1 MPAGRPP
8 KDEQEHYP
16 ELLELASWFRQA
28 LVSAGYGTP
37 NAFIRTGFAGKA
49 AVYGVHNAS
58 RLLTLEFTKALATAL
73 GRDPAEVVPIWTR
86 AKDARDRATA
96 AEQQSTRPRLTSWA
110 ELPLPALAL
119 RNLLEAQS
127 RSADRLPYD
136 VLDVKEPPLSAIYV
150 RQQMRAALPPSRESG
165 GPDVHG
171 TPSSG
176 PESSHAHASSADRD
190 TVLPLSEIFERPGH
204 LLVTGEPGSGKSTLT
219 NHVTWLLARV
229 WLRQESSLAA
239 PATEPLVPL
248 RIAARALVEHS
259 GSWSAALCH
268 AARDSMGHSLV
279 AEADPGLFTGR
290 VQGAQ
295 WLVMVDGL
303 DEITDRQARAQ
314 LIRVIAQHA
323 RSDGAYRFLVTTRP
337 LPEIELTP
345 LRGAAFSS
353 YRMEPFSR
361 AELRNFATQ
370 WFRAQGN
377 GPEETE
383 AAAVRFLQETE
394 DGRLSELVQNPLL
407 ATIAAVSATV
417 DPHRPLPANRLSLYQ
432 LFHDHLMS
440 RSAGR
445 ERRDDELAGWV
456 GQVRQ
461 QLVESLARHR
471 IESDGSLTAAA
482 RRWVHDHRPAGLTLT
497 GRWEAELRHLL
508 LGTGLLV
515 PQGDDLRF
523 LHHSFAEFLAARS
536 YAEQIPP
543 GFPELDGWA
552 AKGMGEAE
560 HTLALFTFCLW
571 AQRADCDADLIV
583 DHLLRRTSDSGD
595 PVNLAGLLV
604 AEGVAVGERKWSEI
618 LQRLQDSVR
627 NTLEGPDLREP
638 FATLSALADRPG
650 TADRLRALAASRILS
665 VTQRLGALDAL
676 SRVCAPSEA
685 EALLAD
691 ILPDSDDELPAAAR
705 ISLGLGV
712 TAQQAVLAR
721 TRSIREGLRADTW
734 ETAIAAETL
743 EVLGRPDQ
751 VQQLAR
757 EVLADRSA
765 RSGDLQRAARAWLKA
780 SQGACTD
787 ELAAA
792 VLLRPA
798 TDNVGRD
805 ALMRTLEESGEPA
818 AAARIAEQTLRT
830 GRGTARHLKNAA
842 DIWVRVHG
850 RERPE
855 VVLDALKNATP
866 ATGRPPYL
874 AAWLTRAAA
883 EAGET
888 RLAVEWAR
896 QVLSAP
902 DRPTADSSLVVAAWL
917 AAEGSAAAPAIMAL
931 LDRGSALT
939 PAERAQCARELL
951 DAGASAEAAVMATLA
966 LRTPLWGESYY
977 KEAAGVLFKA
987 RPAEFGR
994 VVEQALAEQPDH
1006 DAAWLAGVLLAIGSE
1021 AGPHA
1026 PLMATLARRLL
1037 SAPAVTGE
1045 QVAYALGA
1053 LVETEGLDYVPAMV
1067 ATIKARTDLS
1077 VTHIRA
1083 LARALASYGLRAA
1096 ALECWRHALD
1106 VLWLPSD
1113 QEWELMNDLLTADAG
1128 PEAASWLREM
1138 IDRPGLGGKSRLRL
1152 RQMLAWLGP
1161 ALEPDGR

>member
-37 NAFIRTGFAGKA
+37 NAFVRTGFAGKA

-96 AEQQSTRPRLTSWA
+96 AEQQSTRPRLTSWS

-150 RQQMRAALPPSRESG
+150 RQQMRAAQPPSRESG
-165 GPDVHG
+165 GAHG
-171 TPSSG
+171 TPATD
-176 PESSHAHASSADRD
+176 PEGSHTHAPSPERD

-219 NHVTWLLARV
+219 NHLTWLLARI

-239 PATEPLVPL
+239 PATEPLVPV
-248 RIAARALVEHS
+248 RIAARALVEHA

-268 AARDSMGHSLV
+268 AAKDSMGHSLV

-323 RSDGAYRFLVTTRP
+323 RSDGAHRFLVTTRP

-361 AELRNFATQ
+361 AELRSFATQ
-370 WFRAQGN
+370 WFRAQDRDAA
-377 GPEETE
+377 ETE
-383 AAAVRFLQETE
+383 AAASRFLRETE

-432 LFHDHLMS
+432 LFHDHLVS

-445 ERRDDELAGWV
+445 DGRDGELAGWV
-456 GQVRQ
+456 RQVRQ
-461 QLVESLARHR
+461 QLVGALARHR
-471 IESDGSLTAAA
+471 IENDGSLEAAA
-482 RRWVHDHRPAGLTLT
+482 RGWVREHRPADLELS

-536 YAEQIPP
+536 YAEEIPP
-543 GFPELDGWA
+543 DFPELAHWA
-552 AKGMGEAE
+552 AKGLGEAE
-560 HTLALFTFCLW
+560 HTLVLFTLCLW
-571 AQRADCDADLIV
+571 AERPDCDADLIV
-583 DHLLRRTSDSGD
+583 DHLLCRTIDDED

-604 AEGVAVGERKWSEI
+604 AEGVRVSEPMWSRI
-618 LQRLQDSVR
+618 LRRLQAAVR
-627 NTLEGPDLREP
+627 SNHLDDAELRDT

-650 TADRLRALAASRILS
+650 TAERLRVLAASRILS
-665 VTQRLGALDAL
+665 VAQRLGALEAL

-685 EALLAD
+685 EELLAD
-691 ILPDSDDELPAAAR
+691 ILPGAYNMLPAAAR
-705 ISLGLGV
+705 VALAISAR
-712 TAQQAVLAR
+712 AQQAVVDR
-721 TRSIREGLRADTW
+721 TRTVREGIRADTW
-734 ETAIAAETL
+734 ETAVAAEAL
-743 EVLGRPDQ
+743 EVLGRAEE
-751 VQQLAR
+751 VAQLAR
-757 EVLADRSA
+757 EVLADASA
-765 RSGDLQRAARAWLKA
+765 RKDDLQRVARAWLKA
-780 SQGACTD
+780 SQGRCAD
-787 ELAAA
+787 ELAELA
-792 VLLRPA
+792 LRRPA
-798 TDNVGRD
+798 FDHSGLDILTQ
-805 ALMRTLEESGEPA
+805 TLEETGEPA
-818 AAARIAEQTLRT
+818 VAARLAEHTLRG
-830 GRGTARHLKNAA
+830 GRAPARPLKTAA
-842 DIWVRVHG
+842 DVWVRVHG

-855 VVLDALKNATP
+855 VVLDALKQATT
-866 ATGRPPYL
+866 AAGRPPYL

-883 EAGET
+883 EAGQT

-896 QVLSAP
+896 EVLSLP
-902 DRPTADSSLVVAAWL
+902 DRPTWETYLVVGVWL
-917 AAEGSAAAPAIMAL
+917 AAEGCAAAPAIMAL
-931 LDRGSALT
+931 LHQGEQLLAS
-939 PAERAQCARELL
+939 ERPRCAREFL
-951 DAGASAEAAVMATLA
+951 DAGANAEAAVLAALA
-966 LRTPLWGESYY
+966 LRTPFWVQSYY
-977 KEAAGVLFKA
+977 EDAAKVLLKA
-987 RPAEFGR
+987 RPAEFAAL
-994 VVEQALAEQPDH
+994 VEQFLGEHTELDIVWVSGVLSAMESSIGAHAPLAGALAER
-1006 DAAWLAGVLLAIGSE
+1006 LLADP
-1021 AGPHA
+1021 A
-1026 PLMATLARRLL
+1026 ATGTQIADALA
-1037 SAPAVTGE
+1037 
-1045 QVAYALGA
+1045 ALIE
-1053 LVETEGLDYVPAMV
+1053 VKGLDFLPTAIETVK
-1067 ATIKARTDLS
+1067 TRTHLS
-1077 VTHIRA
+1077 VSNIRV
-1083 LARALASYGLRAA
+1083 LARAMACFGHREA
-1096 ALECWRHALD
+1096 ALECWRHAME
-1106 VLWLPSD
+1106 VLWLPSE
-1113 QEWELMNDLLTADAG
+1113 QEWELLNDVLAADAG
-1128 PEAASWLREM
+1128 PEAASWLREL
-1138 IDRPGLGGKSRLRL
+1138 IARPGIGEQARLRL

-1161 ALEPDGR
+1161 ALEPDPH

>member
-1 MPAGRPP
+1 MR
-8 KDEQEHYP
+8 YP

-37 NAFIRTGFAGKA
+37 NAFVRTGFAGKA

-96 AEQQSTRPRLTSWA
+96 AEQQSSRPRLTSWS

-136 VLDVKEPPLSAIYV
+136 ILDVKEPPLSAIYV
-150 RQQMRAALPPSRESG
+150 RQQMRAAVPAGREAA
-165 GPDVHG
+165 GPEVHG
-171 TPSSG
+171 TPAVGSD
-176 PESSHAHASSADRD
+176 SSHPPASSSERD

-219 NHVTWLLARV
+219 NHLTWLLSRV

-259 GSWSAALCH
+259 GSWSAALCD

-295 WLVMVDGL
+295 WLVLVDGL

-370 WFRAQGN
+370 WFRAQDR

-383 AAAVRFLQETE
+383 AAASRFLRETE

-407 ATIAAVSATV
+407 ATIAAVSATI
-417 DPHRPLPANRLSLYQ
+417 DPQRPLPANRLSLYQ
-432 LFHDHLMS
+432 LFHDHLVS
-440 RSAGR
+440 RGAVGR
-445 ERRDDELAGWV
+445 DGRDGELAGWV
-456 GQVRQ
+456 RRVRE
-461 QLVESLARHR
+461 QLVGALARHR
-471 IESDGSLTAAA
+471 IESDSSLEAAA
-482 RRWVHDHRPAGLTLT
+482 RRWVREHRPAGLALT

-536 YAEQIPP
+536 YAEEIPP
-543 GFPELDGWA
+543 DFPELDSWA
-552 AKGMGEAE
+552 GKGMGEAE

-571 AQRADCDADLIV
+571 AERPDCDADLIV
-583 DHLLRRTSDSGD
+583 AHLLRRMIDDRD

-604 AEGVAVGERKWSEI
+604 AEGVRVSGRTWSEI
-618 LQRLQDSVR
+618 LRRLQDSVR
-627 NTLEGPDLREP
+627 NQDDESALREA

-650 TADRLRALAASRILS
+650 TADRLRALAASRVLS
-665 VTQRLGALDAL
+665 VAQRLGALEAL

-685 EALLAD
+685 ESLLAD
-691 ILPDSDDELPAAAR
+691 ILPGTYEELPTAAR
-705 ISLGLGV
+705 ISLSLGT

-721 TRSIREGLRADTW
+721 TRSVREGIRADTW
-734 ETAIAAETL
+734 ETAIAAEAL
-743 EVLGRPDQ
+743 DVLGEADR
-751 VQQLAR
+751 VRELAR
-757 EVLADRSA
+757 EVLADPSA
-765 RSGDLQRAARAWLKA
+765 RSGDLQRAARAWLA
-780 SQGACTD
+780 SSQGRCAD
-787 ELAAA
+787 EVVAAA
-792 VLLRPA
+792 LDRPVF
-798 TDNVGRD
+798 DSNGRD
-805 ALMRTLEESGEPA
+805 VLARTLEESGEPA
-818 AAARIAEQTLRT
+818 AAARVAESILRSD
-830 GRGTARHLKNAA
+830 RMPALPLKNAA
-842 DIWVRVHG
+842 GIWARVHG
-850 RERPE
+850 KERPE
-855 VVLDALKNATP
+855 PVLHALRNATP
-866 ATGRPPYL
+866 AAGQPPYL

-883 EAGET
+883 ETG
-888 RLAVEWAR
+888 RSLLAVEWAR
-896 QVLSAP
+896 QVLSTP
-902 DRPTADSSLVVAAWL
+902 NRPTHETHLVVSAWL
-917 AAEGSAAAPAIMAL
+917 AAAGSSAAPDIMAL
-931 LDRGSALT
+931 LRHGEDLD
-939 PAERAQCARELL
+939 PYERPRCARELL
-951 DAGASAEAAVMATLA
+951 DAGATAEAAVLASLA
-966 LRTPLWGESYY
+966 LRTPLLPESYY
-977 KEAAGVLFKA
+977 KDAAGVLLKA
-987 RPAEFGR
+987 RPAELGPL
-994 VVEQALAEQPDH
+994 VEQVLAEEPGPHQD
-1006 DAAWLAGVLLAIGSE
+1006 WVAGVLSVLDVSAGALIPLAV
-1021 AGPHA
+1021 A
-1026 PLMATLARRLL
+1026 LAHRLL
-1037 SAPAVTGE
+1037 ASPAAGGQQIFT
-1045 QVAYALGA
+1045 ALGT
-1053 LVETEGLDYVPAMV
+1053 LVEAEGLDYLPTA
-1067 ATIKARTDLS
+1067 IRTAKTRTRVS
-1077 VTHIRA
+1077 VSQIRA
-1083 LARALASYGLRAA
+1083 LAKGLASFGLREA
-1096 ALECWRHALD
+1096 ALECWRHALEI
-1106 VLWLPSD
+1106 LWLPSD
-1113 QEWELMNDLLTADAG
+1113 QELELLNDMLVAG
-1128 PEAASWLREM
+1128 AGQEAASWLREM
-1138 IDRPGLGGKSRLRL
+1138 IARPGLDEQARLRL

-1161 ALEPDGR
+1161 ALELDPR

>member
-16 ELLELASWFRQA
+16 ELTELASWFRQA

-37 NAFIRTGFAGKA
+37 NAFVRTGFAGKA

-150 RQQMRAALPPSRESG
+150 RQQMRAALPPSRDTG
-165 GPDVHG
+165 GPGAHG
-171 TPSSG
+171 TPTTG
-176 PESSHAHASSADRD
+176 PESPHAHASSPDRD
-190 TVLPLSEIFERPGH
+190 TVLPLTEIFERPGH

-219 NHVTWLLARV
+219 NHVTWLLARI
-229 WLRQESSLAA
+229 WLRQESSLDA

-268 AARDSMGHSLV
+268 AAKESMGHSLV

-323 RSDGAYRFLVTTRP
+323 RSDGDYRFLVTTRP

-345 LRGAAFSS
+345 LRGASFSS

-370 WFRAQGN
+370 WFRAQGH
-377 GPEETE
+377 GPVETE
-383 AAAVRFLQETE
+383 AAAARFLQETE

-432 LFHDHLMS
+432 LFHDHLVS
-440 RSAGR
+440 RSTGR
-445 ERRDDELAGWV
+445 PQQGGELTGWI

-471 IESDGSLTAAA
+471 IESDGSLTGAA
-482 RRWVHDHRPAGLTLT
+482 RQWVHDHRPADLPLT

-536 YAEQIPP
+536 YAGQIPP
-543 GFPELDGWA
+543 DFPELDSWA
-552 AKGMGEAE
+552 AKGLGEAE

-571 AQRADCDADLIV
+571 AERADCDADLIV
-583 DHLLRRTSDSGD
+583 DHLLRRTVDERD

-604 AEGVAVGERKWSEI
+604 AEGVRVSGQKWSEI
-618 LQRLQDSVR
+618 LQRLQDTVR
-627 NTLEGPDLREP
+627 NTTDESDLSEA
-638 FATLSALADRPG
+638 FTTLSALADRPG
-650 TADRLRALAASRILS
+650 TADRLRRLAASRVLTVS
-665 VTQRLGALDAL
+665 QRLGALDAL
-676 SRVCAPSEA
+676 SRVSAPSEA

-691 ILPDSDDELPAAAR
+691 ILPDAYGQLATAAR
-705 ISLGLGV
+705 ISLGVG
-712 TAQQAVLAR
+712 TAAQAAVLAR
-721 TRSIREGLRADTW
+721 SHSVREGIRADSW
-734 ETAIAAETL
+734 ETAIAAEAL
-743 EVLGRPDQ
+743 EVLGKPDQ
-751 VQQLAR
+751 VEQLAR

-765 RSGDLQRAARAWLKA
+765 RAGDIQRAARAWLKA
-780 SQGACTD
+780 TQGGCAD
-787 ELAAA
+787 EL
-792 VLLRPA
+792 VETPGLH
-798 TDNVGRD
+798 RD
-805 ALMRTLEESGEPA
+805 ARDLLARTLEEAGEPA
-818 AAARIAEQTLRT
+818 AAARLAEHTLRT
-830 GRGTARHLKNAA
+830 GRATARQLKNAA
-842 DIWVRVHG
+842 DIWARVHG
-850 RERPE
+850 KDRSDAI
-855 VVLDALKNATP
+855 LDALRFATP
-866 ATGRPPYL
+866 AGSQPSHL

-888 RLAVEWAR
+888 ELAAEWAR
-896 QVLSAP
+896 QPSP
-902 DRPTADSSLVVAAWL
+902 HPSF
-917 AAEGSAAAPAIMAL
+917 P
-931 LDRGSALT
+931 
-939 PAERAQCARELL
+939 PPER
-951 DAGASAEAAVMATLA
+951 
-966 LRTPLWGESYY
+966 
-977 KEAAGVLFKA
+977 
-987 RPAEFGR
+987 
-994 VVEQALAEQPDH
+994 
-1006 DAAWLAGVLLAIGSE
+1006 
-1021 AGPHA
+1021 
-1026 PLMATLARRLL
+1026 
-1037 SAPAVTGE
+1037 
-1045 QVAYALGA
+1045 
-1053 LVETEGLDYVPAMV
+1053 
-1067 ATIKARTDLS
+1067 
-1077 VTHIRA
+1077 
-1083 LARALASYGLRAA
+1083 
-1096 ALECWRHALD
+1096 
-1106 VLWLPSD
+1106 
-1113 QEWELMNDLLTADAG
+1113 
-1128 PEAASWLREM
+1128 
-1138 IDRPGLGGKSRLRL
+1138 SR
-1152 RQMLAWLGP
+1152 W
-1161 ALEPDGR
+1161 

>member
-8 KDEQEHYP
+8 KDEQVQYP

-37 NAFIRTGFAGKA
+37 NAFVRTGFAGKA

-96 AEQQSTRPRLTSWA
+96 AEQQSSRPRLTSWS

-150 RQQMRAALPPSRESG
+150 RQQMRAAVAPSREAA
-165 GPDVHG
+165 GPEAHG
-171 TPSSG
+171 TPAAGS
-176 PESSHAHASSADRD
+176 ESSYPHASSTERD

-204 LLVTGEPGSGKSTLT
+204 LLVTGGPGSGKSTLT
-219 NHVTWLLARV
+219 NHLTWLLSRV
-229 WLRQESSLAA
+229 WLRQESTLAA

-268 AARDSMGHSLV
+268 AAKDSMGHSLV

-295 WLVMVDGL
+295 WLVLVDGL

-314 LIRVIAQHA
+314 LIRVLAQHA

-370 WFRAQGN
+370 WFRAQDR
-377 GPEETE
+377 GPAETE
-383 AAAVRFLQETE
+383 AAASRFLRETE

-407 ATIAAVSATV
+407 ATLAAVSATI

-440 RSAGR
+440 RGAGR
-445 ERRDDELAGWV
+445 DGRDGELAGWV
-456 GQVRQ
+456 RQVRE
-461 QLVESLARHR
+461 QLVGALARHR
-471 IESDGSLTAAA
+471 IESDGSLEAAA
-482 RRWVHDHRPAGLTLT
+482 RRWVQEHRPPEMALT

-508 LGTGLLV
+508 LGTALLV

-536 YAEQIPP
+536 YAAEIPP
-543 GFPELDGWA
+543 DFPGLDSWA
-552 AKGMGEAE
+552 GKGVGEAE

-571 AQRADCDADLIV
+571 AERPDCDADLIV
-583 DHLLRRTSDSGD
+583 DHLLRRTVFDTD

-604 AEGVAVGERKWSEI
+604 AEGVRVSEQKWARI
-618 LQRLQDSVR
+618 LERLQASVR
-627 NTLEGPDLREP
+627 NQEDESALREA

-650 TADRLRALAASRILS
+650 TADRLRALAASRVLTA
-665 VTQRLGALDAL
+665 TQRLGALEAL

-691 ILPDSDDELPAAAR
+691 VLPGAYGELPDAAR
-705 ISLGLGV
+705 ISLSLGLP
-712 TAQQAVLAR
+712 ARQAVLAR
-721 TRSIREGLRADTW
+721 TRSVREGPRADTW
-734 ETAIAAETL
+734 ETAIAAEAL
-743 EVLGRPDQ
+743 EVLGEADR
-751 VQQLAR
+751 VRELAR
-757 EVLADRSA
+757 EVLADPSA
-765 RSGDLQRAARAWLKA
+765 RSGDLQRAARAWLKS
-780 SQGACTD
+780 SQGRCAD
-787 ELAAA
+787 EVAVAA
-792 VLLRPA
+792 LNRPVF
-798 TDNVGRD
+798 DCNGRD
-805 ALMRTLEESGEPA
+805 VLARTLEESGEPA
-818 AAARIAEQTLRT
+818 AAARVAEHMLRSE
-830 GRGTARHLKNAA
+830 RMPARQLRNAA
-842 DIWVRVHG
+842 DIWARVHG

-855 VVLDALKNATP
+855 PVVDALKNATP
-866 ATGRPPYL
+866 AAGQPPYL

-896 QVLSAP
+896 QVLSTP
-902 DRPTADSSLVVAAWL
+902 NRPTSETSLVVAAWL

-931 LDRGSALT
+931 LNQGEELT
-939 PAERAQCARELL
+939 PFERPRCARELL
-951 DAGASAEAAVMATLA
+951 DAGASAEAAVLAALA
-966 LRTPLWGESYY
+966 LRTPLWVESYY
-977 KEAAGVLFKA
+977 KDAAGVLLKA
-987 RPAEFGR
+987 RPAELR
-994 VVEQALAEQPDH
+994 PVVEQVLGEQPGPDE
-1006 DAAWLAGVLLAIGSE
+1006 DWVAGVLAALDASTDSL
-1021 AGPHA
+1021 A
-1026 PLMATLARRLL
+1026 PLAATLAHRLL
-1037 SAPAVTGE
+1037 ASPAATG
-1045 QVAYALGA
+1045 QQISSALGT
-1053 LVETEGLDYVPAMV
+1053 LVETEGLGYLPTV
-1067 ATIKARTDLS
+1067 IRTVKTRTRLS
-1077 VTHIRA
+1077 VSDLRTIARG
-1083 LARALASYGLRAA
+1083 LAGFGQREA
-1096 ALECWRHALD
+1096 ALECWRHALEI
-1106 VLWLPSD
+1106 LWLPSD
-1113 QEWELMNDLLTADAG
+1113 QELELLNDLLAADAG
-1128 PEAASWLREM
+1128 AEAASWLREM
-1138 IDRPGLGGKSRLRL
+1138 IGRPGLDEQERLRL

-1161 ALEPDGR
+1161 ALELDAR